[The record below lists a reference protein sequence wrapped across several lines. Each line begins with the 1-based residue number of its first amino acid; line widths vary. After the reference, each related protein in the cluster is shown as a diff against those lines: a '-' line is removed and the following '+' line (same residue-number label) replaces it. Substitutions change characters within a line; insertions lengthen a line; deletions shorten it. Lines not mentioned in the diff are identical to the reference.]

1 MMNQEEVKLLL
12 EKYYAGDTTL
22 IEELLLREYFSQ
34 NDVPDD
40 LRDEKEIFRYLMET
54 SAVPEP
60 SADLESRIISTL
72 GNTHTLTNNRKLY
85 TTLSGIAA
93 ALLITAGTYFFF
105 IRQNAPRDTYSDP
118 AIAYAETM
126 KILYDVSAKLNKGTK
141 ALGKLTLIESQTVN
155 SLEKVNRSATM
166 LNEQIKPLSKA
177 FNTIRVSDT
186 ISDPGK
192 ER

>member
-1 MMNQEEVKLLL
+1 
-12 EKYYAGDTTL
+12 
-22 IEELLLREYFSQ
+22 
-34 NDVPDD
+34 
-40 LRDEKEIFRYLMET
+40 
-54 SAVPEP
+54 
-60 SADLESRIISTL
+60 
-72 GNTHTLTNNRKLY
+72 
-85 TTLSGIAA
+85 
-93 ALLITAGTYFFF
+93 
-105 IRQNAPRDTYSDP
+105 
-118 AIAYAETM
+118 M